1 MKSGLEG
8 RNNPAAPSPYRPR
21 CGSLNEV
28 RPRRPEQSS
37 AEAVDAVVQVAVSM
51 KSGLEGRN
59 NPRVRALAT
68 FLTCRLNEVRPRRPE
83 QLGHHRILPKRAG
96 ESQ

>member
-37 AEAVDAVVQVAVSM
+37 AEAVDAVVQVDVSM

-59 NPRVRALAT
+59 NTLAGRHFPYGYT
-68 FLTCRLNEVRPRRPE
+68 RLNEVRPRRPE
-83 QLGHHRILPKRAG
+83 QFV
-96 ESQ
+96 